1 MKFACIRQQS
11 EEDCGAACIA
21 TIAKHY
27 GRHFAL
33 NRVREIVGTGSRGTS
48 LLGLRRGAEA
58 LGFNARQ
65 VRASLELI
73 DHLKEAPLPA
83 IIHWKGYH
91 WVILYGQ
98 KGKRYIIADPGLG
111 IRFVNRHEL
120 LTSWSNGVML
130 LLQPDNEKFY
140 SQENDKND
148 SWIRIIRRVWSF
160 KTLLIQVIII
170 NIVIGVLALS
180 MPLLMQFLTDDVLI
194 RKDTHLLFTVAI
206 AVIAMN
212 FFRNIINLV
221 QSHLVGYF
229 GQKLQLDLILEY
241 GHRLLHLPMAYFDNH
256 RSGEVVSRIGD
267 IRRINDLVS
276 QVVLGLPSQFF
287 IALIS
292 LVIMLRYSSVLT
304 TAAIAAF
311 FVVTLFNLIFLPFL
325 RQKNKQL
332 IAESSENQGFL
343 VETFRGAVLL
353 KTTQAIHQA
362 WEEYQQ
368 NFGRLSF
375 LSWGALKLD
384 IYAGTTTDFL
394 STVTNVG
401 ILWLGSSLVID
412 GTLSIGQLLAFNGF
426 SGNLLGFLSGTVA
439 LADEFLISQ
448 VVIQRLSE
456 VLSATPEDTISTHK
470 PWIKIPED
478 TNIICKDITFH
489 HPGRVDLLR
498 NFDLTI
504 PGGLV
509 TALIGQ
515 SGCGKST
522 LAKLISG
529 LYQLD
534 SGNIQF
540 GIYNQQDIALDC
552 LRQQVVLVPQDAH
565 FWSRSIVENFKFSHP
580 NTSFENI
587 VKVCRIT
594 MADEFINELP
604 DKYQTVLGEF
614 GANLSGGQR
623 QRLALARAILNNPPI
638 LILDESTSALDPVM
652 ESQIL
657 DSLLAFRRGKTT
669 IIISHRPRVI
679 QRSDWI
685 AFLEKGELKAQGRPN
700 DLKSLVGDH
709 LKFIAP

>member
-1 MKFACIRQQS
+1 MKFKCIRQQS

-21 TIAKHY
+21 TVAKYY
-27 GRHFAL
+27 GRSFSL

-91 WVILYGQ
+91 WVTLYGQ
-98 KGKRYIIADPGLG
+98 KGKRYIIADPGVG
-111 IRFVNRHEL
+111 IRYIDRQEL
-120 LTSWSNGVML
+120 VTSWSNGVML

-140 SQENDKND
+140 SQANDRND
-148 SWIRIIRRVWSF
+148 SWSRIIRRVWGF
-160 KTLLIQVIII
+160 KALLLQVILI
-170 NIVIGVLALS
+170 NIVIGILALA
-180 MPLLMQFLTDDVLI
+180 MPLMMQFLTDDVLI

-212 FFRNIINLV
+212 FFRNIISLV

-241 GHRLLHLPMAYFDNH
+241 GHRLLHLPMSYFDNH

-292 LVIMLRYSSVLT
+292 LAVMLRYSSVLT
-304 TAAIAAF
+304 AAAIIAF
-311 FVVTLFNLIFLPFL
+311 FIVTIANLVFLPFL

-332 IAESSENQGFL
+332 ISESSENQGFL

-368 NFGRLSF
+368 NFGRLSY

-384 IYAGTTTDFL
+384 LYAGTATDFL
-394 STVTNVG
+394 STITNVG
-401 ILWLGSSLVID
+401 ILWLGSRLVID
-412 GTLSIGQLLAFNGF
+412 GTMSIGQLLAFNGF
-426 SGNLLGFLSGTVA
+426 SGNLLGFLGGTVA

-456 VLSATPEDTISTHK
+456 VLGTTPENTISAQK
-470 PWIKIPED
+470 PWIAISGN
-478 TNIICKDITFH
+478 TNIFCKKITFH
-489 HPGRVDLLR
+489 HPGRVDLLKD
-498 NFDLTI
+498 FDLTI

-540 GIYNQQDIALDC
+540 DIYNQQDIALDC

-565 FWSRSIVENFKFSHP
+565 FWSRSIIENFKFSHP
-580 NTSFENI
+580 NVSFENV
-587 VKVCRIT
+587 VKACRMT
-594 MADEFINELP
+594 MADEFIDDLP

-623 QRLALARAILNNPPI
+623 QRLALARAIVNNPPV

-657 DSLLAFRRGKTT
+657 DRLLTFRKGKTT

-679 QRSDWI
+679 QRSDWV

-700 DLKSLVGDH
+700 DLQALMGDH

>member
-1 MKFACIRQQS
+1 MKFKCIRQQS

-21 TIAKHY
+21 TVAKYY
-27 GRHFAL
+27 GRSFSL
-33 NRVREIVGTGSRGTS
+33 NRVREMVGTGSRGTS

-91 WVILYGQ
+91 WVTLYGQ
-98 KGKRYIIADPGLG
+98 KGKRYIIADPGVG
-111 IRFVNRHEL
+111 IRYIDRQEL
-120 LTSWSNGVML
+120 VTSWSNGVML

-140 SQENDKND
+140 SQANDRND
-148 SWIRIIRRVWSF
+148 SWSRIIRRVWGF
-160 KTLLIQVIII
+160 KALLLQVILI
-170 NIVIGVLALS
+170 NIVIGILALA
-180 MPLLMQFLTDDVLI
+180 MPLMMQFLTDDVLI

-212 FFRNIINLV
+212 FFRNIISLV

-241 GHRLLHLPMAYFDNH
+241 GHRLLHLPMSYFDNH

-292 LVIMLRYSSVLT
+292 LAVMLRYSSVLT
-304 TAAIAAF
+304 AAAIIAF
-311 FVVTLFNLIFLPFL
+311 FIVTIANLVFLPFL

-332 IAESSENQGFL
+332 ISESSENQGFL

-368 NFGRLSF
+368 NFGRLSY

-384 IYAGTTTDFL
+384 LYAGTATDFL
-394 STVTNVG
+394 STITNVG
-401 ILWLGSSLVID
+401 ILWLGSRLVID
-412 GTLSIGQLLAFNGF
+412 GTMSIGQLLAFNGF
-426 SGNLLGFLSGTVA
+426 SGNLLGFLGGTVA

-456 VLSATPEDTISTHK
+456 VLGTTPENTISAQK
-470 PWIKIPED
+470 PWITISGN
-478 TNIICKDITFH
+478 TNIFCKKITFH
-489 HPGRVDLLR
+489 HPGRVDLLKD
-498 NFDLTI
+498 FDLTI

-540 GIYNQQDIALDC
+540 DIYNQQDIALDC

-565 FWSRSIVENFKFSHP
+565 FWSRSIIENFKFSHP
-580 NTSFENI
+580 NVSFENI
-587 VKVCRIT
+587 VKACRMT
-594 MADEFINELP
+594 MADEFIDELP

-623 QRLALARAILNNPPI
+623 QRLALARAIVNNPPV

-657 DSLLAFRRGKTT
+657 DRLLTFRKGKTT

-679 QRSDWI
+679 QRSDWV

-700 DLKSLVGDH
+700 DLQALMGDH

>member
-1 MKFACIRQQS
+1 MKFKCIRQQS

-21 TIAKHY
+21 TVAKYY
-27 GRHFAL
+27 GRSFSL

-91 WVILYGQ
+91 WVTLYGQ
-98 KGKRYIIADPGLG
+98 KGKRYIIADPGVG
-111 IRFVNRHEL
+111 IRYIDRQEL
-120 LTSWSNGVML
+120 VTSWSNGVML

-140 SQENDKND
+140 SQANDIND
-148 SWIRIIRRVWSF
+148 SWSRIIRRVWGF
-160 KTLLIQVIII
+160 KALLLQVILI
-170 NIVIGVLALS
+170 NIVIGILALA
-180 MPLLMQFLTDDVLI
+180 MPLMMQFLTDDVLI

-212 FFRNIINLV
+212 FFRNIISLV

-241 GHRLLHLPMAYFDNH
+241 GHRLLHLPMSYFDNH

-292 LVIMLRYSSVLT
+292 LAVMLRYSSVLT
-304 TAAIAAF
+304 AAAIIAF
-311 FVVTLFNLIFLPFL
+311 FIVTIANLVFLPFL

-332 IAESSENQGFL
+332 ISESSENQGFL

-368 NFGRLSF
+368 NFGRLSY

-384 IYAGTTTDFL
+384 LYAGTATDFL
-394 STVTNVG
+394 STITNVG
-401 ILWLGSSLVID
+401 ILWLGSRLVID
-412 GTLSIGQLLAFNGF
+412 GTMSIGQLLAFNGF
-426 SGNLLGFLSGTVA
+426 SGNLLGFLGGTVA

-456 VLSATPEDTISTHK
+456 VLGTTPENTISSQK
-470 PWIKIPED
+470 PWITISGN
-478 TNIICKDITFH
+478 TNIFCKKITFH
-489 HPGRVDLLR
+489 HPGRVDLLKD
-498 NFDLTI
+498 FDLTI
-504 PGGLV
+504 HGGLV

-540 GIYNQQDIALDC
+540 DIYNQQDIALDC

-565 FWSRSIVENFKFSHP
+565 FWSRSIIENFKFSHP
-580 NTSFENI
+580 NVSFENI
-587 VKVCRIT
+587 VKACRMT
-594 MADEFINELP
+594 MADEFIDDLP

-623 QRLALARAILNNPPI
+623 QRLALARAIVNNPPV

-657 DSLLAFRRGKTT
+657 DRLLTFRKGKTT

-679 QRSDWI
+679 QRSDWV

-700 DLKSLVGDH
+700 DLQALMGDH

>member
-1 MKFACIRQQS
+1 MKFKCIRQQS

-21 TIAKHY
+21 TIAKYY
-27 GRHFAL
+27 GRSFSL
-33 NRVREIVGTGSRGTS
+33 NRVREMVGTGARGTS

-98 KGKRYIIADPGLG
+98 KRKRYIIADPGVG
-111 IRFVNRHEL
+111 IRYIDRQEL
-120 LTSWSNGVML
+120 VTSWNNGVML
-130 LLQPDNEKFY
+130 LLQPDSEKFY
-140 SQENDKND
+140 SQTNDIND
-148 SWIRIIRRVWSF
+148 SWSRIIRRVWSF
-160 KTLLIQVIII
+160 RGLLIQVIII
-170 NIVIGVLALS
+170 NIVIGILALS
-180 MPLLMQFLTDDVLI
+180 MPLMMQFLTDDVLI

-206 AVIAMN
+206 AVVAMN

-241 GHRLLHLPMAYFDNH
+241 GHRLLHLPMSYFDNH

-267 IRRINDLVS
+267 IRRINDLVA
-276 QVVLGLPSQFF
+276 QIVLGLPSQFF

-292 LVIMLRYSSVLT
+292 LTVMLRYSPVLT
-304 TAAIAAF
+304 SAAVAAF
-311 FVVTLFNLIFLPFL
+311 FIVTLVNLFFLPFI

-332 IAESSENQGFL
+332 ITESSENQGFL
-343 VETFRGAVLL
+343 VETFRGAILL

-368 NFGRLSF
+368 NFGKLSY

-384 IYAGTTTDFL
+384 LYAGTTTDFL

-426 SGNLLGFLSGTVA
+426 SGNLLGFLSGTIA

-456 VLSATPEDTISTHK
+456 VLGTTPENTISSQRA
-470 PWIKIPED
+470 WLAIPGN
-478 TNIICKDITFH
+478 TNILCKDISFH
-489 HPGRVDLLR
+489 HPGRVDLLKDF
-498 NFDLTI
+498 NLTI
-504 PGGLV
+504 PGGYV

-540 GIYNQQDIALDC
+540 GIYNQRDISLEC
-552 LRQQVVLVPQDAH
+552 FRQQVVLVPQDAH
-565 FWSRSIVENFKFSHP
+565 FWSRSILENFKFSHP

-587 VKVCRIT
+587 VKACRIT

-623 QRLALARAILNNPPI
+623 QRLALARAIVNNPPI

-657 DSLLAFRRGKTT
+657 DNLLNFRRGKTT

-679 QRSDWI
+679 QRSDWV
-685 AFLEKGELKAQGRPN
+685 AFLEKGRLKAQGRPSE
-700 DLKSLVGDH
+700 LKSLVGDH

>member
-1 MKFACIRQQS
+1 MKYACIRQQS

-21 TIAKHY
+21 TVAKYY

-33 NRVREIVGTGSRGTS
+33 NRVREIVGTGSQGTS
-48 LLGLRRGAEA
+48 LLGLRRGAES

-98 KGKRYIIADPGLG
+98 RGKQYIIADPGLG
-111 IRFVNRHEL
+111 IRYINRHEL

-130 LLQPDNEKFY
+130 LLQPDSEKFY

-148 SWIRIIRRVWSF
+148 SWIRIIRRVWNF
-160 KTLLIQVIII
+160 KTLLIQVVII

-180 MPLLMQFLTDDVLI
+180 MPLMMQFLTDDVLI

-256 RSGEVVSRIGD
+256 RSGEVISRIGD

-276 QVVLGLPSQFF
+276 KIVLGLPSQFF

-292 LVIMLRYSSVLT
+292 LFIMLRYSSILT
-304 TAAIAAF
+304 AAAIAAF
-311 FVVTLFNLIFLPFL
+311 FVVTLFNLVFLPFL

-394 STVTNVG
+394 STITNVS

-412 GTLSIGQLLAFNGF
+412 GTLSIGQLLAFSGF

-456 VLSATPEDTISTHK
+456 VLSSTPEDTISSHK
-470 PWIKIPED
+470 PWIQIPDD
-478 TNIICKDITFH
+478 TNIICKNVTFH

-529 LYQLD
+529 LYHLD

-587 VKVCRIT
+587 VKACRIT

-623 QRLALARAILNNPPI
+623 QRLALARAIINNPPV

>member
-1 MKFACIRQQS
+1 MKFKCIRQQS

-21 TIAKHY
+21 TVAKYY
-27 GRHFAL
+27 GRSFSL

-91 WVILYGQ
+91 WVTLYGQ
-98 KGKRYIIADPGLG
+98 KGKRYVIADPGVG
-111 IRFVNRHEL
+111 IRYIDRQEL
-120 LTSWSNGVML
+120 VTSWSNGVML

-140 SQENDKND
+140 SQANDRND
-148 SWIRIIRRVWSF
+148 SWSRIIRRVWGF
-160 KTLLIQVIII
+160 KALLLQVILI
-170 NIVIGVLALS
+170 NIVIGILALA
-180 MPLLMQFLTDDVLI
+180 MPLMMQFLTDDVLI

-212 FFRNIINLV
+212 FFRNIISLV

-241 GHRLLHLPMAYFDNH
+241 GHRLLHLPMSYFDNH

-292 LVIMLRYSSVLT
+292 LAVMLRYSSVLT
-304 TAAIAAF
+304 AAAIIAF
-311 FVVTLFNLIFLPFL
+311 FIVTIANLVFLPFL

-332 IAESSENQGFL
+332 ISESSENQGFL

-368 NFGRLSF
+368 NFGRLSY

-384 IYAGTTTDFL
+384 LYAGTATDFL
-394 STVTNVG
+394 STITNVG
-401 ILWLGSSLVID
+401 ILWLGSRLVID
-412 GTLSIGQLLAFNGF
+412 GTMSIGQLLAFNGF

-456 VLSATPEDTISTHK
+456 VLGTTPENTMSAQK
-470 PWIKIPED
+470 PWITISGN
-478 TNIICKDITFH
+478 TNIFCKKITFH
-489 HPGRVDLLR
+489 HPGRVDLLKD
-498 NFDLTI
+498 FDLTI

-540 GIYNQQDIALDC
+540 DIYNQQDIALDC

-565 FWSRSIVENFKFSHP
+565 FWSRSIIENFKFSHP
-580 NTSFENI
+580 NVSFENV
-587 VKVCRIT
+587 VKACRMT
-594 MADEFINELP
+594 MADEFIDDLP

-623 QRLALARAILNNPPI
+623 QRLALARAIVNNPPV

-657 DSLLAFRRGKTT
+657 DRLLTFRKGKTT

-679 QRSDWI
+679 QRSDWV

-700 DLKSLVGDH
+700 DLQALMGDH

>member
-1 MKFACIRQQS
+1 MKYACIRQQS

-21 TIAKHY
+21 TVAKYY

-33 NRVREIVGTGSRGTS
+33 NRVREIVGTGSQGTS
-48 LLGLRRGAEA
+48 LLGLRRGAES

-98 KGKRYIIADPGLG
+98 RGKQYIIADPGLG
-111 IRFVNRHEL
+111 IRYINRHEL

-130 LLQPDNEKFY
+130 LLQPDSEKFY

-148 SWIRIIRRVWSF
+148 SWIRIIRRVWNF
-160 KTLLIQVIII
+160 KTLLIQVVII
-170 NIVIGVLALS
+170 NIVIGILALS
-180 MPLLMQFLTDDVLI
+180 MPLMMQFLTDDVLI

-256 RSGEVVSRIGD
+256 RSGEVISRIGD

-276 QVVLGLPSQFF
+276 KIVLGLPSQFF

-292 LVIMLRYSSVLT
+292 LFIMLRYSSILT
-304 TAAIAAF
+304 AAAIAAF

-368 NFGRLSF
+368 NFGRQDRKS
-375 LSWGALKLD
+375 
-384 IYAGTTTDFL
+384 
-394 STVTNVG
+394 
-401 ILWLGSSLVID
+401 
-412 GTLSIGQLLAFNGF
+412 
-426 SGNLLGFLSGTVA
+426 
-439 LADEFLISQ
+439 
-448 VVIQRLSE
+448 VV
-456 VLSATPEDTISTHK
+456 
-470 PWIKIPED
+470 
-478 TNIICKDITFH
+478 
-489 HPGRVDLLR
+489 
-498 NFDLTI
+498 
-504 PGGLV
+504 
-509 TALIGQ
+509 
-515 SGCGKST
+515 
-522 LAKLISG
+522 
-529 LYQLD
+529 
-534 SGNIQF
+534 
-540 GIYNQQDIALDC
+540 
-552 LRQQVVLVPQDAH
+552 
-565 FWSRSIVENFKFSHP
+565 
-580 NTSFENI
+580 
-587 VKVCRIT
+587 
-594 MADEFINELP
+594 
-604 DKYQTVLGEF
+604 
-614 GANLSGGQR
+614 
-623 QRLALARAILNNPPI
+623 
-638 LILDESTSALDPVM
+638 
-652 ESQIL
+652 
-657 DSLLAFRRGKTT
+657 
-669 IIISHRPRVI
+669 
-679 QRSDWI
+679 
-685 AFLEKGELKAQGRPN
+685 
-700 DLKSLVGDH
+700 
-709 LKFIAP
+709 

>member
-1 MKFACIRQQS
+1 MKFKCIRQQS

-21 TIAKHY
+21 TVAKYY
-27 GRHFAL
+27 GRSFSL
-33 NRVREIVGTGSRGTS
+33 NRVREMVGTGSRGTS

-91 WVILYGQ
+91 WVTLYGQ
-98 KGKRYIIADPGLG
+98 KGKRYIIADPGVG
-111 IRFVNRHEL
+111 IRYIDRQEL
-120 LTSWSNGVML
+120 VTSWSNGVML

-140 SQENDKND
+140 SQANDRND
-148 SWIRIIRRVWSF
+148 SWSRIIRRVWGF
-160 KTLLIQVIII
+160 KALLLQVILI
-170 NIVIGVLALS
+170 NIVIGILALA
-180 MPLLMQFLTDDVLI
+180 MPLMMQFLTDDVLI

-212 FFRNIINLV
+212 FFRNIISLV

-241 GHRLLHLPMAYFDNH
+241 GHRLLHLPMSYFDNH

-267 IRRINDLVS
+267 IRRVNDLVS

-292 LVIMLRYSSVLT
+292 LAVMLRYSSVLT
-304 TAAIAAF
+304 AAAIIAF
-311 FVVTLFNLIFLPFL
+311 FIVTIANLVFLPFL

-332 IAESSENQGFL
+332 ISESSENQGFL

-368 NFGRLSF
+368 NFGRLSY

-384 IYAGTTTDFL
+384 LYAGTATDFL
-394 STVTNVG
+394 STITNVG
-401 ILWLGSSLVID
+401 ILWLGSRLVID
-412 GTLSIGQLLAFNGF
+412 GTMSIGQLLAFNGF
-426 SGNLLGFLSGTVA
+426 SGNLLGFLGGTVA

-456 VLSATPEDTISTHK
+456 VLGTTPENTISAQK
-470 PWIKIPED
+470 PWIAISGN
-478 TNIICKDITFH
+478 TNIFCKKITFH
-489 HPGRVDLLR
+489 HPGRVDLLKD
-498 NFDLTI
+498 FDLTI

-540 GIYNQQDIALDC
+540 DIYNQQDIALDC

-565 FWSRSIVENFKFSHP
+565 FWSRSIIENFKFSHP
-580 NTSFENI
+580 NVSFENV
-587 VKVCRIT
+587 VKACRMT
-594 MADEFINELP
+594 MADEFIDDLP

-623 QRLALARAILNNPPI
+623 QRLALARAIVNNPPV

-657 DSLLAFRRGKTT
+657 DRLLTFRKGKTT

-679 QRSDWI
+679 QRSDWV

-700 DLKSLVGDH
+700 DLQALMGDH